1 MQNENHLEKNN
12 VVQRNNKHLEVSDA
26 RLLRKA
32 VSFIDEA
39 KQNEPKLIKFKKD
52 PKYIKLF
59 INYLFQPSQNLLVIN
74 LNKKHIS
81 SYWCILL
88 FNFLIM

>member
-12 VVQRNNKHLEVSDA
+12 VVQRNNKHLEVSEA

-39 KQNEPKLIKFKKD
+39 KQNEPELIKIKKD
-52 PKYIKLF
+52 SKYIKLF
-59 INYLFQPSQNLLVIN
+59 IVLTIPKFTYN

-81 SYWCILL
+81 SYWCI
-88 FNFLIM
+88 